1 MAAGVLQTTSVAVLA
16 HLGLLT
22 VLIFLFY
29 LEEYGYALSAA
40 AIFLAL
46 NVAGAFATLALGAS
60 AWGLSYL
67 VAAALAAVFGAGAL
81 FARLR
86 VFDRVIFAR
95 SASG

>member
-1 MAAGVLQTTSVAVLA
+1 MLQITSVAVLA
-16 HLGLLT
+16 YLGLLT

-29 LEEYGYALSAA
+29 LEEYTYALLAS

-46 NVAGAFATLALGAS
+46 NTAGAFATIAWETP

-67 VAAALAAVFGAGAL
+67 VAAALPAVFRTVVL

-86 VFDRVIFAR
+86 VFDRLIFAR
-95 SASG
+95 STSS